1 MYDYLCVSTMPWS
14 VFGMLPLLNYRT
26 VVFFF
31 FNSSHSG
38 DTFIVKVTNPF
49 SNVKKYFCIAVV
61 PGPITQCTCHGTQ
74 KFKVSKIIKLPQE
87 LVTLHTEVSLL
98 LQCET
103 NKQLPSPSDC
113 KSCKVKVLSVFTV
126 QTDLPIVATKT
137 YDSRFG
143 YALRGKT
150 ALLAILAN
158 CSSIKIILSLLFMV
172 WKVFYSFQI

>member
-1 MYDYLCVSTMPWS
+1 MYDYLCASTMPWS
-14 VFGMLPLLNYRT
+14 VFCVLPLLNHRT
-26 VVFFF
+26 VVF

-61 PGPITQCTCHGTQ
+61 PGRVTQCTCHGTQ

-113 KSCKVKVLSVFTV
+113 KSCKVKVYSVFTV
-126 QTDLPIVATKT
+126 QTDPIHT
-137 YDSRFG
+137 
-143 YALRGKT
+143 
-150 ALLAILAN
+150 
-158 CSSIKIILSLLFMV
+158 CSSYKNMTAGLAMLYKRQDCSSGNF
-172 WKVFYSFQI
+172 S